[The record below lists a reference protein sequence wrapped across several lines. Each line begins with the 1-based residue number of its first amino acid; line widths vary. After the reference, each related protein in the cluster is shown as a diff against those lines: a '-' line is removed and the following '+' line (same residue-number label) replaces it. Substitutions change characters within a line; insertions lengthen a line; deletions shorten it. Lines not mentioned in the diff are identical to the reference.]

1 MDADK
6 VRPVF
11 LCFVLLRILL
21 AALCFLLFG
30 LSISFRPHPPRAMQG
45 RSFLSFSGSLGRL
58 LVLGGLAA
66 AAGAKV
72 VPVLQPGFFFD
83 YTPPGQSPLIPITHP
98 RPRQA
103 LIHPPDGAP
112 GPNPVAPY
120 SMVVFTSWVVSYAGN
135 LDFNLCDRKSITP
148 FTIDAGNGLSFD
160 WQVPF
165 SPGTQYQICMWDS
178 NGTPGGCEAMYTVIQ
193 NSTVATPQCHNV
205 TFPTLLQVE
214 TQQTAAPGGPISQ
227 FGFIDQCTDIL
238 VTPKSGKPPFTFS
251 VYPPLHPA
259 FNITSNS
266 MDTIDW
272 TISLPW
278 SYPFFISLS
287 SADGQ
292 MWSNGPLH
300 AGGFGPTDC
309 LAPNTMPIGKAQ
321 SIAAAAGFGGALG
334 AFALGGVVAFLY
346 LRYRRLPPPQIDAFV
361 HDSVTSRSDFSGAS
375 RNRSDSHTTM
385 SSLGASSDIRRGR
398 TYVLHHDAGRAPV
411 TVITDSEEVVEL
423 PPRYHNGVVPG
434 SRGSDVAGGSA
445 DGLPMRDKPHPPL
458 PVTPSTSV
466 NSGSFL
472 SASYLGPP

>member
-1 MDADK
+1 MGIPFSPDCREAFMHNHDHPLFDVK
-6 VRPVF
+6 RGS
-11 LCFVLLRILL
+11 L
-21 AALCFLLFG
+21 AASDGRDRRAWIRTRDGPCSFPSFCFESFSPLFCFPLLC
-30 LSISFRPHPPRAMQG
+30 LSISSRPHPPRAMQG

-58 LVLGGLAA
+58 MVLGGLAA

-83 YTPPGQSPLIPITHP
+83 YTPPGQSPLIPITRMSGAGTATQMGAEGISRAVRDYTFEMGP
-98 RPRQA
+98 KRCTGTQSGST
-103 LIHPPDGAP
+103 LFDG
-112 GPNPVAPY
+112 GVY
-120 SMVVFTSWVVSYAGN
+120 
-135 LDFNLCDRKSITP
+135 L
-148 FTIDAGNGLSFD
+148 D

-251 VYPPLHPA
+251 IP
-259 FNITSNS
+259 
-266 MDTIDW
+266 
-272 TISLPW
+272 
-278 SYPFFISLS
+278 S
-287 SADGQ
+287 SH
-292 MWSNGPLH
+292 LR
-300 AGGFGPTDC
+300 
-309 LAPNTMPIGKAQ
+309 LVAPNTIPIRKAQ

-434 SRGSDVAGGSA
+434 SRGSDVVGGSA
-445 DGLPMRDKPHPPL
+445 DRLPMRDKPHPPL